1 MLSLIPFVGGS
12 GSSTWL
18 TSRLTMLSHIASFM
32 SFALHNCSR
41 KLSTSDSSSETLDLR
56 DAGSRSLFLV
66 AANG

>member
-1 MLSLIPFVGGS
+1 MLLLIPFVGGS

-18 TSRLTMLSHIASFM
+18 TSRLTILSHIVSFM
-32 SFALHNCSR
+32 SFALPSCSR

-56 DAGSRSLFLV
+56 DAESRSPFLI